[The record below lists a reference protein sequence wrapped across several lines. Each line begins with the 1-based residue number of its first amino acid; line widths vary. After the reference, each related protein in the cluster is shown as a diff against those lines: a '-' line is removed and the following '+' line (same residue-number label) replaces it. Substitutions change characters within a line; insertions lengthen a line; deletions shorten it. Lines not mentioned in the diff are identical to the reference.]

1 MIYKYNFI
9 GHTPLKKIFNSLL
22 NVKKYDK
29 DISDNINNTI
39 INNFDTY
46 NTFRINDMTK
56 NNDKTFFID
65 TSNKYIYDLDT
76 TILTAN
82 NLFKVIEIK

>member
-1 MIYKYNFI
+1 MIYKYNFV

-29 DISDNINNTI
+29 EISDNINNTI

-46 NTFRINDMTK
+46 NTFNINE
-56 NNDKTFFID
+56 
-65 TSNKYIYDLDT
+65 TSNKYIYDLDNKYIYDLDT

>member
-1 MIYKYNFI
+1 MK
-9 GHTPLKKIFNSLL
+9 
-22 NVKKYDK
+22 
-29 DISDNINNTI
+29 
-39 INNFDTY
+39 
-46 NTFRINDMTK
+46 
-56 NNDKTFFID
+56 NDKTFFID